1 VIQRSTVVVADRLA
15 YHRVRFDAAVGS
27 AHGRKVTTLAGLAA
41 RLAGPLQQVADEVTV
56 RRALSQ
62 IPVEELDS
70 LASVAELP
78 GFARA
83 AAATLQSA
91 WHADLDI
98 AGLAQQH
105 GGRWR
110 DIGLLERTVR
120 ERLPAGVSTPRRIVE
135 RALSRVEFAPRIT
148 GDVTLDGLDA
158 IPPVYR
164 PLLSELS
171 RHVNVRWLGRREE
184 PGTPLPEGV
193 QYGAPCAKTP
203 TLSRVACADPHH
215 EVVEAL
221 RWARRLLASGAAKP
235 SEIAIAAASQ
245 EQYEDA
251 MLALSAEA
259 NLPLHSAGGIS
270 ALADRDG
277 QLAAALA
284 DVLVRGIDRHRVRRL
299 VSLGRSSRRG
309 AERLAALPD
318 HWLQALPEDA
328 PLTTPERWARGLAP
342 KGDELD
348 AVREVL
354 RDLGADLAGG
364 TSAAGEVG
372 ERWLRGR
379 ARQLWRRALDEGP
392 AQAID
397 VSLARLRVDDGVDP
411 AAAIVWASASALA
424 GSPRPFVR
432 LLGLA
437 SRSWPRRSGE
447 DPLLPG
453 HVLGSVVL
461 HEQSL
466 AERDR
471 RSFRAIIRRVAS
483 EVVFSR
489 AKRDAEGR
497 RLAPSPLL
505 RQVDAGDEG
514 ELLPRRLPEHAF
526 SEADRRLARPDE
538 LASDPIAVDALST
551 WRAWFSERLTPQD
564 GLVRADHPAVVRAL
578 QRVHSATSLRALLR
592 NPIGF
597 VWLYALGW
605 RTPSDLVEELTL
617 DALERGDLLDQVL
630 DATVAELEAGTGL
643 ASASEAEI
651 AAAADRAVGSVAEA
665 WAIERPV
672 PPQVLW
678 SAVLT
683 ETRDLAVVAL
693 TLPLTP
699 LDGQRSYVELPFG
712 DVRAEKIPD
721 APWDPRA
728 EVRVGES
735 DLRIL
740 GRIDR
745 LDLSADGRNA
755 RVVDY
760 KSSRK
765 TGEPAERAVDIDEGK
780 ELQRCLYGYAVR
792 HLLGQETEVEATLV
806 YPATRRSLPMRDPED
821 SLRGLELAVSAA
833 AQRLREGYAVLGPDT
848 LEDWFESKLALPADL
863 RRGYYTRKLEELE
876 RAREPIGA
884 ILKAGPGELREELA

>member
-1 VIQRSTVVVADRLA
+1 VIHRSTVVVADRLA
-15 YHRVRFDAAVGS
+15 YHRVRFDAAVRS

-41 RLAGPLQQVADEVTV
+41 RLAGPLQQVADEVAI

-62 IPVEELDS
+62 IPVQELDS
-70 LASVAELP
+70 LASVADLP

-91 WHADLDI
+91 WHSDLDI

-105 GGRWR
+105 GGRWH
-110 DIGLLERTVR
+110 DIAVLERIVR
-120 ERLPAGVSTPRRIVE
+120 EQLPARVSTPRQIVE

-148 GDVTLDGLDA
+148 GDVTFDGLDT

-171 RHVNVRWLGRREE
+171 RQVTVRWLGRSEE
-184 PGTPLPEGV
+184 PGTPLPEGT
-193 QYGAPCAKTP
+193 QYQAPTAKTP

-251 MLALSAEA
+251 VLALSAEA

-284 DVLVRGIDRHRVRRL
+284 DVLIRGIDRHRVRRL

-309 AERLAALPD
+309 ARLAALPD

-328 PLTTPERWARGLAP
+328 PLTTPERWARGLAS

-364 TSAAGEVG
+364 KSAAAEVG

-411 AAAIVWASASALA
+411 AASIVWASASALA

-437 SRSWPRRSGE
+437 SRSWPRRRGE
-447 DPLLPG
+447 DPLLPD
-453 HVLGSVVL
+453 HVLGGVVL

-466 AERDR
+466 AEQDR
-471 RSFRAIIRRVAS
+471 RSFRTILHRVGS
-483 EVVFSR
+483 EVVLSR

-505 RQVDAGDEG
+505 RQVDAGDEV

-538 LASDPIAVDALST
+538 LATDTYALGALST
-551 WRAWFSERLTPQD
+551 WRAWFSERLTPHD

-578 QRVHSATSLRALLR
+578 ERVHSATSLKALLR

-597 VWLYALGW
+597 VWSYALGW
-605 RTPSDLVEELTL
+605 RTPSDLVEALTL
-617 DALERGDLLDQVL
+617 DALERGELLHLVL
-630 DATVAELEAGTGL
+630 DSMVTELEVGPGL
-643 ASASEAEI
+643 PSASETDI
-651 AAAADRAVGSVAEA
+651 AAAADRAVSSVAEA

-672 PPQVLW
+672 PPEVLW

-693 TLPLTP
+693 TLPLSP

-712 DVRAEKIPD
+712 DVRAEELTLD
-721 APWDPRA
+721 VPWDPRV

-735 DLRIL
+735 DLRIQ

-792 HLLGQETEVEATLV
+792 HLLGQDTEVEATLV
-806 YPATRRSLPMRDPED
+806 YPATRRSLPIRDAEGT
-821 SLRGLELAVSAA
+821 LRGLELAVSAA

-876 RAREPIGA
+876 RAREPIDA